1 MKQYLSLR
9 EQYPRFA
16 YRGYELEENDS
27 CLKITY
33 RFETLGLSEFA
44 PVWVF
49 PKAEGDCRRWSEDR
63 LMQDMIF
70 SLGMV
75 ELVSYWKIACPPT
88 VDSGSRTAEPGPD

>member
-16 YRGYELEENDS
+16 YRGYEIEENDS

-44 PVWVF
+44 PVCERY
-49 PKAEGDCRRWSEDR
+49 KG
-63 LMQDMIF
+63 
-70 SLGMV
+70 
-75 ELVSYWKIACPPT
+75 
-88 VDSGSRTAEPGPD
+88 SGSQSFYGYTVRGPA

>member
-44 PVWVF
+44 PVSI
-49 PKAEGDCRRWSEDR
+49 KMA
-63 LMQDMIF
+63 
-70 SLGMV
+70 
-75 ELVSYWKIACPPT
+75 
-88 VDSGSRTAEPGPD
+88 

>member
-75 ELVSYWKIACPPT
+75 ELLLENSLPAYS
-88 VDSGSRTAEPGPD
+88 DSGSRMAEPGPD